1 MAKAVPKDTVYIKK
15 SIAETFHLSN
25 YKSIVVN
32 KVTKEDVA
40 LDSVELLFKASQT
53 KRPVRIN

>member
-53 KRPVRIN
+53 K